1 MKLVS
6 KFMNEGFAKSA
17 SRFMC
22 VVCYIIMIVCII
34 CFVLS
39 CMGRQSFS
47 LHTDSG
53 YYENAIYAE
62 ENHDPDFRMPTVNM
76 VGDEIHVHS
85 SDGQIEGKIQ
95 VGLSLMYAVTIVPAI
110 LGFWFLSRVFTNV
123 SNGQIFTEKN
133 AVYLLYYGVIQF
145 ITALL
150 VPFIK
155 LFICFLINS
164 ISSDQIS
171 ISTGSNIL
179 NNLIPSIGFLV
190 AAYIIHYG
198 IHLQDEV
205 DHTL

>member
-6 KFMNEGFAKSA
+6 KFMNERFAKSA

-76 VGDEIHVHS
+76 VGDEIY
-85 SDGQIEGKIQ
+85 GKIQ

-110 LGFWFLSRVFTNV
+110 FGFWFLSRVFTNV

-133 AVYLLYYGVIQF
+133 AVYLFYYGVIQF